1 MSKFS
6 RTVVLMAIALII
18 VPQFAHAGWM
28 RTYGGPKGEGGKWV
42 EITDDGSYVICGA
55 TIADPYILGFILKV
69 NPEGDSLWMPAY
81 RVSRSG
87 ICHFSCIQQ
96 TQDKGYVLAGHGYA
110 DNYKRDL
117 ALLKTDSAGD
127 SLWAYRYGGDGND
140 CGWFIQITAD
150 GGYIMTGWTNSYGA
164 GEYDIWVVR
173 TDSLGDTLWTLAH
186 GGEEDDYGYCVRQ
199 TSDGNFVVVGKDGTV
214 SGESAVWLLK
224 IDDEGNLLW
233 ERKYGG
239 NSEGRCVQE
248 TADGGLIISG
258 SSHGGGY
265 VYLLRTDSVGDT
277 LWTQRYAG
285 NPECRGYCVEQTTDR
300 GYVIAGITDLMFFPT
315 RCNGWLIKTDS
326 LGDTLWTRKFI
337 LTPGGDNTL
346 RSVHQTA
353 DGGYIIAGRTG
364 SAEAEKAFEIW
375 LIKTD
380 SLGYVSITEDKPDVQ
395 PAQVEVTSTVDTHIT
410 LYYTDHPNG
419 FHAVVYDASG
429 QKVGEIH
436 NPESS
441 GTILWG
447 QWQQAGVYFIRQLS
461 GSPSVRKVV
470 LVR

>member
-6 RTVVLMAIALII
+6 RTVVLTAIALII
-18 VPQFAHAGWM
+18 IPQIAHAGWM
-28 RTYGGPKGEGGKWV
+28 RTYGGPSGDGGRWV
-42 EITDDGSYVICGA
+42 EITDDGSYVLCGA
-55 TIADPYILGFILKV
+55 TISDPNILGFILKI
-69 NPEGDSLWMPAY
+69 NPDGDSLWMPVY

-87 ICHFSCIQQ
+87 ICHFYCVQQ

-110 DNYKRDL
+110 DNYKTDL

-140 CGWFIQITAD
+140 RGQFIQITAD
-150 GGYIMTGWTNSYGA
+150 GGYIMTGCTNSYGA

-173 TDSLGDTLWTLAH
+173 TDSLGNTLWTLAH

-224 IDDEGNLLW
+224 IDDEGNLMW

-258 SSHGGGY
+258 SSHDGGY

-300 GYVIAGITDLMFFPT
+300 GYIIAGVTDLMFSPAT
-315 RCNGWLIKTDS
+315 RCNGRLIKTDS

-380 SLGYVSITEDKPDVQ
+380 SLGYVGIAEIDNPPV
-395 PAQVEVTSTVDTHIT
+395 VETGSTVDTSIEFS
-410 LYYTDHPNG
+410 YTNLPGG
-419 FHAVVYDASG
+419 FHAYVYDASG
-429 QKVGEIH
+429 QKVGELH
-436 NPESS
+436 APLPS
-441 GTILWG
+441 GSISWG
-447 QWQQAGVYFIRQLS
+447 ECYGPGVYFIRQLS
-461 GSPSVRKVV
+461 GTGETHKVV
-470 LVR
+470 LVK